1 MGLPSLRHPRLPT
14 TLCRLTLVLGLQT
27 YGADRQRRS
36 LGQACH
42 LRTSSDRHHHS
53 YRRLTLDRRNSL
65 ILRSSGVLP
74 SSAGPDSE
82 FLQISHAPQGRAL
95 VLRRRPHPKL
105 LPIRAVR
112 P

>member
-14 TLCRLTLVLGLQT
+14 NLRRLPLVLGFKVNSPN
-27 YGADRQRRS
+27 RQRRS
-36 LGQACH
+36 LGQARH
-42 LRTSSDRHHHS
+42 LRTTSDCRYHS
-53 YRRLTLDRRNSL
+53 NRRLTLDRRNSL
-65 ILRSSGVLP
+65 ILRSSRVLP

-82 FLQISHAPQGRAL
+82 FLQISHAPQGCAL

-105 LPIRAVR
+105 LPIRTVW